1 MTKKTTK
8 TKGRKASKVTQKK
21 EVNLDSIIITKGSG
35 TTLVSEPMIEK
46 KEEEK
51 NWNNLVNPKVLIIT
65 EEGGEL
71 IPLKELERL
80 GKLKGIISQETIVH
94 SCSPMYA
101 AVTVKVVFSN
111 GTTYCGSA
119 DAGKHN
125 VDGNFAL
132 YSLPMAE
139 NRALARALRFG
150 LNITLCSLEEV
161 SKKTIEGGFSDEDGP
176 IKSSSERC
184 ILEICNRKGIKID
197 KVLSLGSRK
206 VARIDQLT
214 QKEATNIIKALN
226 NGAAEKLLI
235 SA

>member
-1 MTKKTTK
+1 MAKKTMK
-8 TKGRKASKVTQKK
+8 TKGRKVSKVVKK
-21 EVNLDSIIITKGSG
+21 EEIDSEPIIITKGSG
-35 TTLVSEPMIEK
+35 TNFV
-46 KEEEK
+46 EEQVVVEQKEK
-51 NWNNLVNPKVLIIT
+51 NWNDLVNHKALIIT
-65 EEGGEL
+65 SEGGEL

-101 AVTVKVVFSN
+101 AATVKVTFSD
-111 GTTYCGSA
+111 GSIYSGSA

-150 LNITLCSLEEV
+150 LHITMCSLEEV
-161 SKKTIEGGFSDEDGP
+161 SKKTIEGGFSDGDGP
-176 IKSSSERC
+176 IQSSSERC
-184 ILEICNRKGIKID
+184 ILEICNRKGIKIE
-197 KVLSLGSRK
+197 KVLSLGARR
-206 VARIDQLT
+206 VATIDQLT
-214 QKEATNIIKALN
+214 QREATNIIKALN
-226 NGAAEKLLI
+226 NGAAEKLLV